1 MQNKAKIFLHKI
13 QKSIL
18 EDTLNNQKDLLDNNL
33 LENLFIENFNIE
45 RFNIINSFNSLI
57 LLKNICHYSH
67 TYLDMHYF
75 INYSFNIDNPQE
87 I

>member
-33 LENLFIENFNIE
+33 LENLFIEN
-45 RFNIINSFNSLI
+45 LI
-57 LLKNICHYSH
+57 LKDL
-67 TYLDMHYF
+67 T
-75 INYSFNIDNPQE
+75 
-87 I
+87 